1 MMKTKENLT
10 AKPFNFEK
18 PLEKAKPK
26 SLRPMRSIV
35 ATRSFKPN
43 TQAAQMVMKVEENF
57 RRD

>member
-1 MMKTKENLT
+1 MKSKENLT

-18 PLEKAKPK
+18 ALEKAKPK

-35 ATRSFKPN
+35 ASRSFKPK
-43 TQAAQMVMKVEENF
+43 TQAAHMILKIEETV